1 MLPQGV
7 GIPAIDPQ
15 TPPQDGNT
23 VYYPKL
29 ASQPQTRYCGLFM
42 KDNSL
47 VWTLSVPPPEAELR
61 SAPCVHPNGSKKQ
74 HPPPGFA
81 RNSENGHF
89 QPPPSTLHT
98 VPTR

>member
-15 TPPQDGNT
+15 TLPQDGNT
-23 VYYPKL
+23 VYYPKF

-47 VWTLSVPPPEAELR
+47 V
-61 SAPCVHPNGSKKQ
+61 
-74 HPPPGFA
+74 
-81 RNSENGHF
+81 
-89 QPPPSTLHT
+89 
-98 VPTR
+98 